1 MRPEGGSCTVIPLH
15 YKSYVYISRSQS
27 DQLVLS
33 KYIHM
38 NMTQGIHVHEQ
49 TNSTTAVQLEW
60 GSLVVI
66 GTTTDKDI
74 KKHGPLDTD

>member
-1 MRPEGGSCTVIPLH
+1 
-15 YKSYVYISRSQS
+15 
-27 DQLVLS
+27 
-33 KYIHM
+33 M

-60 GSLVVI
+60 GLLVVI